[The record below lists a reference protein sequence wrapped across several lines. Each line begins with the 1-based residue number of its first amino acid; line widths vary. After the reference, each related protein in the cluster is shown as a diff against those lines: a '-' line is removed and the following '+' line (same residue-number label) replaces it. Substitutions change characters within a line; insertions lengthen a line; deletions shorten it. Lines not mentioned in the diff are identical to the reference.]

1 MFFGSRSYASE
12 HNYLGY
18 ENAIYGWANA
28 QWKGKAG
35 YLNADLNFHS
45 GFFFFGAHW
54 GNLDE
59 LFYYIEKKGVHLS
72 PVNH

>member
-1 MFFGSRSYASE
+1 MLVNTTIWDTKMLFMGGLMPNGR
-12 HNYLGY
+12 
-18 ENAIYGWANA
+18 
-28 QWKGKAG
+28 GKRG
-35 YLNADLNFHS
+35 TSTQILISTLV
-45 GFFFFGAHW
+45 FFFGAHW